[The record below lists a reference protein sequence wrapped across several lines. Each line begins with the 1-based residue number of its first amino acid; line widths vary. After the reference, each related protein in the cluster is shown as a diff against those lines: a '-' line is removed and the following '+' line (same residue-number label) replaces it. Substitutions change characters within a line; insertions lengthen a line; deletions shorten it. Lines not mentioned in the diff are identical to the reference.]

1 MAIWVHTFGYLLYRY
16 TYGVAQ
22 ANFIYASLTISYYSN
37 IVRRINKLDIKIFDD
52 NKSSLQ
58 YDYFVN
64 VVDFSFIYQTELIE
78 LDTSGM

>member
-16 TYGVAQ
+16 TYGVVQ

-64 VVDFSFIYQTELIE
+64 VVDFPFIYQTELIE